1 MHSFSMNFILML
13 FGLVFS
19 CIYCLLAGWDDV
31 AFGVGIVAS
40 PLALYV
46 WCISGHHANIIQP
59 VHENLVS
66 RNALKSFFILSFWL
80 SLPIILRIIAILF
93 EKIGYQEI
101 SMNLYF
107 HRYLSII
114 YFYIFLYSVS
124 VFCEYIKDLLNKI
137 NNLFFRIKS
146 SRKKVY

>member
-1 MHSFSMNFILML
+1 ML

-46 WCISGHHANIIQP
+46 WGISGHHAKIIKPEYERP
-59 VHENLVS
+59 VLK
-66 RNALKSFFILSFWL
+66 NALTVFYILSFWL
-80 SLPIILRIIAILF
+80 SLPIILRLISNMLG
-93 EKIGYQEI
+93 KIGYQEI
-101 SMNLYF
+101 SMTLYS

-114 YFYIFLYSVS
+114 YFYIFLCSVS
-124 VFCEYIKDLLNKI
+124 VFCEDIKNILDKI
-137 NNLFFRIKS
+137 NNLFLRIKS
-146 SRKKVY
+146 SYKR